1 MDNANNLILQT
12 TKEIF
17 LNAVENGDLKT
28 VLTLIEDAGDN
39 AYALVSAQDNLRS
52 TALMY
57 AAENGHT
64 EIVNALI
71 KAAGD
76 NASTLVSVTQPY
88 VGYTTLM
95 YAAETGNAEIVNA
108 LIKAAGDNAS
118 TLVSV
123 AQKYTGHT
131 ALYYACRW
139 QRNKEIAF
147 ALMDAMQ
154 SEEAVC
160 ALKTHPD
167 IGPFAAQ
174 YIDAKYN
181 LIFETFS
188 NMPALTHEKGPSGL
202 MLIYA
207 GLKNE
212 KQKRRSEEESAE
224 EQTENLS
231 KKPRI

>member
-76 NASTLVSVTQPY
+76 NASTLVSV
-88 VGYTTLM
+88 
-95 YAAETGNAEIVNA
+95 
-108 LIKAAGDNAS
+108 
-118 TLVSV
+118 

-174 YIDAKYN
+174 YVDAKSN
-181 LIFETFS
+181 LIFESFS
-188 NMPALTHEKGPSGL
+188 NTPALTHEKGPSGL